1 MNQTTPTPAPAG
13 PTTIRP
19 WSGEELSI
27 AKTEYNAAFLKGD
40 EGERLEYLRWEQW
53 MDKQFHTERWNVDI
67 DSESGFGELYRVMCA
82 IADDLAR
89 ERRRCEMQEERIEA
103 LVKAG
108 EAFRAMDRG
117 QPCMCGTKAALGE
130 GVLCVMH
137 EMIRNWDAAKA
148 LQGQDGAGGTN

>member
-1 MNQTTPTPAPAG
+1 
-13 PTTIRP
+13 
-19 WSGEELSI
+19 
-27 AKTEYNAAFLKGD
+27 
-40 EGERLEYLRWEQW
+40 
-53 MDKQFHTERWNVDI
+53 
-67 DSESGFGELYRVMCA
+67 
-82 IADDLAR
+82 
-89 ERRRCEMQEERIEA
+89 